1 METKQEILNRT
12 QFLKKIGFSGAALFV
27 AAYCAGTLQSCS
39 KEEANPSTPTVPGP
53 KALATVDLNS
63 AAAANLKTVG
73 GFITVDKI
81 VIAFTNE
88 SKYVAVTKICSHA
101 GNEAI
106 GYNKTEFLCSVHG
119 ARFDN
124 AGKGLNTNGSNGLTV
139 YKTTVT
145 GSTLTVTAS

>member
-1 METKQEILNRT
+1 MEIKQETINRT
-12 QFLKKIGFSGAALFV
+12 EFLKKIGFSGAALFAV
-27 AAYCAGTLQSCS
+27 AYCTGTLQSCS
-39 KEEANPSTPTVPGP
+39 KDEANPTTPTPTGP
-53 KALATVDLNS
+53 KTLATIDLNS

-81 VIAFTNE
+81 VIALTNE

-124 AGKGLNTNGSNGLTV
+124 EGKGLNANGSNGLTV

-145 GSTLTVTAS
+145 GSTLTVTA